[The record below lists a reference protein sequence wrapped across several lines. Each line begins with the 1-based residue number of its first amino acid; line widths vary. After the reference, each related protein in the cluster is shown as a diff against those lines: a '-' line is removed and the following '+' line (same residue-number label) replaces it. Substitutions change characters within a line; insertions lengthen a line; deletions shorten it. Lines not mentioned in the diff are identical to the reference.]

1 MLLVMRRY
9 AQIQFSYK
17 CGCSCADMVN
27 GHTSNGHQEN
37 GDSKS
42 PKVEKV
48 GENGD
53 SPIPSKRT
61 TCRYMVPTESAKA
74 KFRSSSNPK
83 TRAPDTPESPVRTTP
98 KRYSIGS
105 SPTVS
110 KGTDSPKTAFGTR
123 KTHSFQVRYLTRLF
137 NTQDTICVTLKHYN
151 ICRSVTFGR

>member
-1 MLLVMRRY
+1 MI
-9 AQIQFSYK
+9 ANK
-17 CGCSCADMVN
+17 CCCSCADVVN

-48 GENGD
+48 GENGEG
-53 SPIPSKRT
+53 PIMSKRP

-98 KRYSIGS
+98 KRYSIGG
-105 SPTVS
+105 SPVVS

-123 KTHSFQVRYLTRLF
+123 KSQSFQVYNLSIQHRIWTR
-137 NTQDTICVTLKHYN
+137 
-151 ICRSVTFGR
+151 